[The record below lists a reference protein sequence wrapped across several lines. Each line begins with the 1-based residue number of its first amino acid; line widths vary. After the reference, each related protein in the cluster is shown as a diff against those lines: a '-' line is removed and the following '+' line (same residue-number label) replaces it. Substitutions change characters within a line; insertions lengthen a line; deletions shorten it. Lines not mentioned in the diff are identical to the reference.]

1 MLSTPF
7 LSPYSSR
14 RFFLPPYF
22 PCVCVCVILR
32 EWAVDSGL
40 FLGSPSH
47 GLGPGLIP
55 VIGSGGFCGGWWDR
69 IKPSG
74 TQWARSMAGR
84 WTKSERAVISHCVPP
99 SFGVCVIPPEH
110 ILHPRALFS
119 NQWPPLPGSRDTPLQ
134 DFISVSD
141 HNWVVSSL
149 EKNNAGQ
156 DVAAQS
162 LFKAL
167 SKTAVQSLIS
177 HYFNL
182 FIADVS
188 P

>member
-1 MLSTPF
+1 
-7 LSPYSSR
+7 
-14 RFFLPPYF
+14 
-22 PCVCVCVILR
+22 
-32 EWAVDSGL
+32 
-40 FLGSPSH
+40 
-47 GLGPGLIP
+47 
-55 VIGSGGFCGGWWDR
+55 
-69 IKPSG
+69 
-74 TQWARSMAGR
+74 MAGR
-84 WTKSERAVISHCVPP
+84 WTESERAVISHCVPP

-156 DVAAQS
+156 DRAAQS

-167 SKTAVQSLIS
+167 SQLCNTLTFFSVFQGAIEYS
-177 HYFNL
+177 
-182 FIADVS
+182 
-188 P
+188 